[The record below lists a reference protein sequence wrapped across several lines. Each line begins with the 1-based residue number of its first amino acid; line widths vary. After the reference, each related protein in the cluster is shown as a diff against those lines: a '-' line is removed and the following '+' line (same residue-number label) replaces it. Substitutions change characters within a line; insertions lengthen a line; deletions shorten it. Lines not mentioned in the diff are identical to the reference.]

1 MLGALFSARNS
12 SLSHNPRAAA
22 PAVNVVMLPKTGI
35 LVSGEIK
42 QISILLQTGDANNK
56 ISGFDVTFNTSGGM
70 QIVDV
75 STPVNFATNDGSAI
89 RQLLKQVSGTQ
100 ARLSYVLLSSNDALP
115 STIRF
120 TITVS
125 GSGNSNQILTIN
137 QTLSQIVGSITENTY
152 SMGTVDQAIFNGSA
166 IGATPTPGNGTS
178 PTPTGGASGCQTPQ
192 SPVGLT
198 PNGPITSSSSVLLSW
213 NAVSGADVYTGTVSD
228 IGYGWVGG
236 SSGQLAAPVN
246 FATNQTSYSFNILPG
261 HIYKWSVAA
270 KSTSCG
276 LQSSPN
282 EAYIYVPS
290 GSVTPTTN
298 PNATATPTVT
308 PITNGTPSPTPT
320 LPDIKFTFNIRF
332 QGITTQPAESAPK
345 IPGKIT
351 FVRNNNWD
359 KRIEVPTNFIYQS
372 RGIWQ
377 SIESVPVPPGDHYK
391 ILIRGEKH
399 LQRAICERKPADQYP
414 GSYKCGNPNGDIV
427 IPAIEDTFDFSTI
440 FLFAGDIPFKGEN
453 DGVIDAFDISYI
465 RTHLGTKE
473 PIGDLNYDGV
483 IDTQDYTIAIGAMQ
497 IQRQDEY

>member
-1 MLGALFSARNS
+1 MLGALFSARNA

-22 PAVNVVMLPKTGI
+22 PAVNIVMLPKTGT
-35 LVSGEIK
+35 LASGELK
-42 QISILLQTGDANNK
+42 QISVLLQTGDQNNK
-56 ISGFDVTFNTSGGM
+56 ISGFDLTFNTAGGM

-75 STPVNFATNDGSAI
+75 TSPVNFATNDGSSI
-89 RQLLKQVSGTQ
+89 TQLLKQVTGTQ
-100 ARLSYVLLSSNDALP
+100 ARLSYVLLSANDALP

-125 GSGNSNQILTIN
+125 GSGTSG
-137 QTLSQIVGSITENTY
+137 QTLTLNQSVSQAVGSIAENTY
-152 SMGTVDQAIFNGSA
+152 SWGTIDQATFT
-166 IGATPTPGNGTS
+166 GASTGTTI
-178 PTPTGGASGCQTPQ
+178 TPTGTTGCSTPT

-198 PNGPITSSSSVLLSW
+198 PNGPITSSSSVMLSW
-213 NAVSGADVYTGTVSD
+213 NAVSGADTYTGTISD

-236 SSGQLAAPVN
+236 NTGQLAAPVN
-246 FATNQTSYSFNILPG
+246 FTTNQTSYAYNVLPG

-270 KSTSCG
+270 KNTSCG
-276 LQSSPN
+276 QQSSPN

-290 GSVTPTTN
+290 GNITPTTN
-298 PNATATPTVT
+298 PNATVT
-308 PITNGTPSPTPT
+308 PSPTATANGTPSPTPT

-332 QGITTQPAESAPK
+332 QGITTQPAENAPK

-351 FVRNNNWD
+351 FVRNNNWN

-377 SIESVPVPPGDHYK
+377 SVESVPVPPGDHYK

-427 IPAIEDTFDFSTI
+427 IPALEDTFDFTAI

-465 RTHLGTKE
+465 RTHLGTTE
-473 PIGDLNYDGV
+473 AIGDLNYDGV
-483 IDTQDYTIAIGAMQ
+483 IDSQDYTIAIGAMQ